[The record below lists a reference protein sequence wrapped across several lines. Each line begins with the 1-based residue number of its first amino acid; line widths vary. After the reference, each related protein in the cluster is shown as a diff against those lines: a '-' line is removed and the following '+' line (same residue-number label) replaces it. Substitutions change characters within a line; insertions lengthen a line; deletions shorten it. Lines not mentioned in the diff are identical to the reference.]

1 MEILTQRLRLRPL
14 FEKDIEELVSLDA
27 DSEVMR
33 GSSGFALP
41 RNRVGTVEWLQRTLS
56 ISTKDAWLTFRV
68 DDRLS
73 GAFLGRCGLRPEEGS
88 GETELAYAFA
98 QLAWGRGIAT
108 ESASVVVNRGF
119 ESGLTRIVGSA
130 LAANLASLRVLEKIG
145 MRRTREDLTS
155 AGIVIH
161 HELDRPGPPT
171 AVLERRRPEHD
182 VPRGA
187 YLMERLRIA

>member
-1 MEILTQRLRLRPL
+1 MEILTPRLRLQPL
-14 FEKDIEELVSLDA
+14 CDKDIEELASLDA

-33 GSSGFALP
+33 GSSGFAIP
-41 RNRVGTVEWLQRTLS
+41 RNRVGTVEWLQQTLS
-56 ISTKDAWLTFRV
+56 VSTTDAWLTFRV

-98 QLAWGRGIAT
+98 QPAWGRGIAT
-108 ESASVVVNRGF
+108 ESASVVVKRGF

-155 AGIVIH
+155 VGIVIR
-161 HELDRPGPPT
+161 HELDRPGRPT
-171 AVLERRRPEHD
+171 AV
-182 VPRGA
+182 PR
-187 YLMERLRIA
+187 

>member
-1 MEILTQRLRLRPL
+1 MEILTRRLRLRSL
-14 FEKDIEELVSLDA
+14 YEKDIEELVSLDA

-68 DDRLS
+68 DDRWS

-88 GETELAYAFA
+88 AETELAYAFA
-98 QLAWGRGIAT
+98 QSAWGRGIAT

-145 MRRTREDLTS
+145 MRRTREDLAP
-155 AGIVIH
+155 AGLVIH
-161 HELDRPGPPT
+161 HEMDRPGPPT
-171 AVLERRRPEHD
+171 T
-182 VPRGA
+182 VPR
-187 YLMERLRIA
+187 